1 MINLSEII
9 AALSPSRPG
18 SIDKTI
24 TQAVV
29 DSRDAVENCLFVAIK
44 GSNTDGHDYVGN
56 ALKQGAIAA
65 LIEHPLADPSLDVIM
80 VDTRSMVTEETINA
94 IRQSDKPVCFLVNN
108 SVEALQRLASFI
120 RIRSNAKFIG
130 ITGTFGKTTTKELIA
145 QVLGSSYKTQKSEGN
160 HNNEIGLPLSMIALK
175 PDTEMMVLEMGFY
188 VPGEIKLLCD
198 IAHPSVGV
206 LTNIGAVHAERA
218 GSLET
223 IAKGKGEL
231 VEALPPSPEGVA
243 ILNDDDPFIRK
254 FDKRTLAK
262 VFRYGSAP
270 TCDLWASDLKS
281 DGLNGI
287 KLTLH
292 YGSEVRTVKSSLL
305 GEHSMYT
312 VLRAAATGL
321 VCGLSLKTIATALD
335 QRSDQ
340 LRLTPKK
347 LGNGTLIIDDS
358 YNAGPESTIAAL
370 KLLSEIPG
378 RHIAILGDMLELG
391 QYEFDGHQR
400 VGETAATCVDE
411 LFTFGERA
419 RAIEASAK
427 DHGLEKIQSFG
438 QEQIDLL
445 IANLLSHIQGN
456 EVILVKGSFG
466 MGMKRVVTALET
478 ML

>member
-1 MINLSEII
+1 MIKLSEVI
-9 AALSPSRPG
+9 ATLSPSRPG

-29 DSRDAVENCLFVAIK
+29 DSRNAVENSLFVAIK

-56 ALKQGAIAA
+56 AFKQGAIAA
-65 LIEHPLADPSLDVIM
+65 LIEHPLADPSIDMIM
-80 VDTRSMVTEETINA
+80 VDTNQMVTEETVNL
-94 IRQSDKPVCFLVNN
+94 IRESGKPVCFLVRDT
-108 SVEALQRLASFI
+108 VAALQTIAAFI
-120 RIRSNAKFIG
+120 RRRSNAKFIG

-145 QVLGSSYKTQKSEGN
+145 QVLEASFKTQKSEGN
-160 HNNEIGLPLSMIALK
+160 HNNEIGLPLSLVALK

-188 VPGEIKLLCD
+188 IPGEIKLLCD
-198 IAHPSVGV
+198 IAHPTIGV

-231 VEALPPSPEGVA
+231 VEALPSAPEGVA
-243 ILNDDDPFIRK
+243 IINDDDPFLRQ
-254 FDKRTLAK
+254 FDKRTTAQ
-262 VFRYGSAP
+262 VFRYGSSP
-270 TCDLWASDLKS
+270 TCDLWAGDLKS

-287 KLTLH
+287 ELTLH
-292 YGSEVRTVKSSLL
+292 YGQHAKRVKSTLL

-321 VCGLSLKTIATALD
+321 VCGLDLDTIAKAMAKG
-335 QRSDQ
+335 SNQ

-347 LGNGTLIIDDS
+347 LANGTLIIDDS
-358 YNAGPESTIAAL
+358 YNAGPDSTIAAL
-370 KLLSEIPG
+370 KLLCEIPG

-400 VGETAATCVDE
+400 VGKTAAECADD

-419 RAIEASAK
+419 RTIASSAK
-427 DHGLEKIQSFG
+427 DEGLDKIQSYS

-456 EVILVKGSFG
+456 EAILVKGSFG
-466 MGMKRVVTALET
+466 MGMKRIVNALET